1 MMFGDMPYII
11 DLETDEDKFDYLNDL
26 FEEIYFK
33 DIEERYTVLLP
44 AVLRDLTSVLCSQKQ
59 KDMT

>member
-1 MMFGDMPYII
+1 MMFGEMPYII
-11 DLETDEDKFDYLNDL
+11 DLETDEDNFDYLNDL

-44 AVLRDLTSVLCSQKQ
+44 ALLRDLTSVLCSQKQ

>member
-26 FEEIYFK
+26 FVEIYFK